1 MSDTF
6 IALIAFFIMGLMITS
21 IIVQSYIAHRYIEH
35 YEALLP
41 NCIFITENRTLF
53 RHGGLPGK
61 LLRTGLI
68 AWVLAIPRIF
78 VNKGLIDL
86 NEVKR
91 FPTRTRWVLVSVL
104 YVQCITFIALIIFN
118 YACLEP

>member
-1 MSDTF
+1 M
-6 IALIAFFIMGLMITS
+6 APMITS
-21 IIVQSYIAHRYIEH
+21 ITVQSYIAHRYIEH

-41 NCIFITENRTLF
+41 NCIFIVENRILF

-78 VNKGLIDL
+78 VNKGLIDI

-91 FPTRTRWVLVSVL
+91 YPTRTRWVLVSVL
-104 YVQCITFIALIIFN
+104 YVQCITGIALIIFN